1 MENEH
6 QRREGVIVSDDL
18 LAFAD
23 TRHLTKVIESN
34 WATFAPVFKNRVRT
48 GVSFE
53 ALTSYRNAVQ
63 HGRRL
68 VPFERDLLSGI
79 SGQIRNMITLH
90 LNRVQEAR
98 RHYPL
103 IESATDSLGN
113 IALEGDVYPWD
124 EDNPLAEFEV
134 GDVLTLDASAWDPK
148 DRKLNW
154 LLLVSN
160 DYMTGTWNKYVVS
173 TTSGNPVSV
182 RLSLTEEMVALNLK
196 VGLALANASP
206 YHAHPGSLGL
216 APYDDIRYFHYRAN
230 PPE

>member
-1 MENEH
+1 MEPTEAISACEGAMRNVIRLMMGDSWATSLTSAQRSQVQRSMENEH

-23 TRHLTKVIESN
+23 TRHLTKVIGSN
-34 WATFAPVFKNRVRT
+34 WETFAPVFENRVRT

-98 RHYPL
+98 RHYPV

-113 IALEGDVYPWD
+113 VGLEGDVYPWD
-124 EDNPLAEFEV
+124 EDNPLAEF
-134 GDVLTLDASAWDPK
+134 
-148 DRKLNW
+148 
-154 LLLVSN
+154 
-160 DYMTGTWNKYVVS
+160 
-173 TTSGNPVSV
+173 
-182 RLSLTEEMVALNLK
+182 
-196 VGLALANASP
+196 
-206 YHAHPGSLGL
+206 
-216 APYDDIRYFHYRAN
+216 
-230 PPE
+230 